1 MKAIMNSLFK
11 LEVKVHKKQRNLTK
25 SKDDFTI
32 YITYYLLNQK
42 IQTFKSVKLIYLI
55 TKEKNIQIV

>member
-1 MKAIMNSLFK
+1 MNSLFK